1 MEHTESTPENNTM
14 NQDTFA
20 GQWKQMRGELK
31 SWWGKLTDNDF
42 DLIRGQK
49 DKLIGVIQEKYGYAR
64 EKAQQEVERR
74 FREYSSQMGD
84 SSESVASIK
93 AKAQEFM
100 STATNKAHQAT
111 AAVGQKLGSLAGV
124 IRENTPQ
131 EGRISSAANTMAGG
145 LEAAGSYL
153 HEKGFEN
160 MTTDLTAL
168 IRRYPIHSLFAGIG
182 IGYLLTRRTE
192 R

>member
-1 MEHTESTPENNTM
+1 M

-20 GQWKQMRGELK
+20 GQWQQMRGALK
-31 SWWGKLTDNDF
+31 SWWGKLSDNDF
-42 DLIRGQK
+42 DSIKGQT

-64 EKAQQEVERR
+64 DKAQQEVERR
-74 FREYSSQMGD
+74 FREYSAKMGD
-84 SSESVASIK
+84 SGESVASMK
-93 AKAQEFM
+93 TKAQEFA
-100 STATNKAHQAT
+100 STAANKAHEAT
-111 AAVGQKLGSLAGV
+111 TVVGQKLGSLAGLL
-124 IRENTPQ
+124 RENTPQ
-131 EGRISSAANTMAGG
+131 EGRMGSAANVMAHG

-153 HEKGFEN
+153 HDKSFEN

-168 IRRYPIHSLFAGIG
+168 IRRYPIQSLFVGIG